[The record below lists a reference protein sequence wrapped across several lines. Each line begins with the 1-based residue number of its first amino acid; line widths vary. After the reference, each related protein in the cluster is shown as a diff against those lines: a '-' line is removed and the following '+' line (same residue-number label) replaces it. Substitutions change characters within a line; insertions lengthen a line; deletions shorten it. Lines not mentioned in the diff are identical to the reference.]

1 MGGEIFLQ
9 VIVSG
14 LLLGG
19 VYAVFSVGL
28 SLVFGVVRVINFAH
42 GDLMMLGMYL
52 TFYLYQIYK
61 IDPYFAA
68 IIIVAPAL
76 YLAGVLVPRSIVQP
90 LLKASAL
97 MQIFATFGLSIIL
110 QNSALMAF
118 TADYRT
124 VLTSYSSA
132 SFDVGVV
139 SISVPRLVAFGFA
152 VFLLV
157 ALYVIL
163 RFTLIGKAM
172 RAVAENR
179 LVAQLMGVRVN
190 RLYLFAFGLGS
201 ALTGAAG
208 ALLLPFTY
216 VFPTIGGTYTLVAFV
231 VVVLGGMGNMAG
243 AFLGGLAI
251 GLVESFSGTY
261 ISPEIKELTYYVI
274 FILMLLVRPQGFFG
288 LGKGTEEVGLK

>member
-1 MGGEIFLQ
+1 MGLEIFLQ

-61 IDPYFAA
+61 IDPYLAA

-76 YLAGVLVPRSIVQP
+76 YLAGVLVQWSIVQP

-132 SFDVGVV
+132 SLDVGVV

-179 LVAQLMGVRVN
+179 LVAQLMGVRVHH
-190 RLYLFAFGLGS
+190 LYLFAFGLGS

-261 ISPEIKELTYYVI
+261 ISPEIKELTYFVI

>member
-1 MGGEIFLQ
+1 MDEIFIQ

-19 VYAVFSVGL
+19 VYALLSVGL

-52 TFYLYQIYK
+52 TFYLFQVYK
-61 IDPYFAA
+61 IDPYLAG

-76 YLAGVLVPRSIVQP
+76 YIVGVMVQRAIVQP

-97 MQIFATFGLSIIL
+97 MQIFATFGLSIAL
-110 QNSALMAF
+110 QNSALMGF
-118 TADYRT
+118 KADYRT
-124 VLTSYSSA
+124 ILTSYSTATFNVAGIS
-132 SFDVGVV
+132 V
-139 SISVPRLVAFGFA
+139 SVPRLIAFAFA
-152 VFLLV
+152 LLLLV
-157 ALYVIL
+157 ILYLLL
-163 RFTLIGKAM
+163 RHTLIGKAL

-179 LVAQLMGVRVN
+179 VVAQLMGIRVQ
-190 RLYLFAFGLGS
+190 RLYLLAFGIGS

-216 VFPTIGGTYTLVAFV
+216 VFPTIGGGYTLVAFV
-231 VVVLGGMGNMAG
+231 VVVLGGLGNMAG
-243 AFLGGLAI
+243 AFIGGLAI

-261 ISPEIKELTYYVI
+261 ISPALKEAIYFVI
-274 FILMLLVRPQGFFG
+274 FILVLLVRPQGLFG
-288 LGKGTEEVGLK
+288 LGKGTEEIGLK

>member
-76 YLAGVLVPRSIVQP
+76 YLAGVLVQRSIVQP

-261 ISPEIKELTYYVI
+261 ISPEIKELTYYII